1 MLSNPIFL
9 ICLMIAIICFWNFVL
24 KRRMFEGFLVS
35 FIVLLT
41 CTWTW
46 KNVGSY
52 VMTGLK
58 TGLIYQMVV
67 FYAMSILLSEAKV
80 IDGAVNIILA
90 LLGKIPGGAGYAAVV
105 ASSFMGAFSG
115 TGPGN
120 VLATGSI
127 TIPAMK
133 RSNFPAELAG
143 NIESNASYLG
153 NMIPPS
159 GNIVAALGAFNAFV
173 LASGGEEMT
182 QSTFWIVC
190 WGCSLWF
197 ILQRLLMVFIFCKVY
212 KVKPVAEEDRPKLRE
227 TLKNEWQGL
236 LLPVIILLPFV
247 LDYFF
252 KDSFFTARLTA
263 AGAKNLSNSLL
274 FFVAGLASI
283 YGVLVAKDKSA
294 LRPDRLA
301 HLFGSKIKG
310 FVETIGICLIG
321 YMIGA
326 MFTDIKVS
334 DYFVAAVGN
343 LNLSKLGMCL
353 FIPLLTCFMGTVIP
367 GSSLVSIFG
376 LTFIMMMAA
385 VGVNPLLCA
394 AMLPCYCGVMC
405 GLTPPLGLGFL
416 AGQSLAESDFKK
428 SLKNDLWWIAAQF
441 ILEVVILLGWL
452 PILGL

>member
-1 MLSNPIFL
+1 MLNNAIFL
-9 ICLMIAIICFWNFVL
+9 ICLMIAIICIWNFVL

-35 FIVLLT
+35 FLVLLA
-41 CTWTW
+41 CTSTW
-46 KNVGSY
+46 KNVGGY
-52 VMTGLK
+52 IKTGLE
-58 TGLIYQMVV
+58 TSLIYQMVV

-90 LLGKIPGGAGYAAVV
+90 LLGKIPGGAGYAAVI

-133 RSNFPAELAG
+133 KSHFPAELAG
-143 NIESNASYLG
+143 NIASNSSYLG

-159 GNIVAALGAFNAFV
+159 GNIVAALGAFNAFI
-173 LASGGEEMT
+173 LASGGEEMS

-197 ILQRLLMVFIFCKVY
+197 ILQRLLMVFVFCKVY
-212 KVKPVAEEDRPKLRE
+212 KVQPLSDADCPKLGE
-227 TLKNEWQGL
+227 TLRKEWQGL

-247 LDYFF
+247 LDYLF
-252 KDSFFTARLTA
+252 KDNLFTDRLTA

-294 LRPDRLA
+294 LKPARVAR
-301 HLFGSKIKG
+301 LFGSKLKG

-326 MFTDIKVS
+326 LFTDIKVT
-334 DYFVAAVGN
+334 DFFVAAVDK
-343 LNLSKLGMCL
+343 LSLSKLGMCL
-353 FIPLLTCFMGTVIP
+353 FIPLLTCFMGMVIP

-376 LTFIMMMAA
+376 LTFVTMMAA

-416 AGQSLAESDFKK
+416 AGQSLAESNFKK
-428 SLKNDLWWIAAQF
+428 ALTNDLWWIAAQY
-441 ILEVVILLGWL
+441 IMEVVILLGWL